1 MRLVVQKY
9 GGTSVGTPERIRNV
23 ARRLVETQRA
33 GSQVVAVISAMAGA
47 TDQLIELAHQISPHP
62 TERELDILL
71 ATGEHAA
78 TALTAMA
85 VNALGGRAISLTGA
99 QSGVLTDRNHTKARI
114 ANISPKQIHEL
125 LSDDYIVIVAGFQGQ
140 TPEGETTT
148 LGRGG
153 SDLTAI
159 ALAGALN
166 ADVCQIFTDVD
177 GVFTCDPRVVSDA
190 KKLDEVAY
198 DELLEMASAGSKV
211 MQSRAVEFAKKFGIE
226 FEVRSS
232 LRAST
237 GTIAKE
243 ETPSME
249 DVVIRGIS
257 LDRHQAKLTVAGV
270 RDEPGNAGRIFSN
283 IAAAHIIVDMIVQN
297 ASIGGTTDVS
307 FTIHEDELENART
320 VLMPVVSEVGARRL
334 NTASGM
340 AKLSVVGIGMRSHSG
355 VAARMFECLGR
366 GGINIQ
372 LVSTSEIKIAV
383 IIDETDVDRAARLLH
398 GEFGLARLMPAAAA
412 TQPLSSSLTSRRIR
426 GTDPSRPSKE
436 LSGPKQRGRRK
447 GTPKA

>member
-1 MRLVVQKY
+1 MRVVVQKY

-23 ARRLVETQRA
+23 ARRLLETQR
-33 GSQVVAVISAMAGA
+33 GGCQVVAVISAMAGV
-47 TDQLIELAHQISPHP
+47 TDNLIKLAHDISPQP
-62 TERELDILL
+62 NERELDILL

-78 TALTAMA
+78 TALAAMA

-99 QSGVLTDRNHTKARI
+99 QAGILTDRNHTKARI

-177 GVFTCDPRVVSDA
+177 GVFTCDPRIVTDA
-190 KKLDEVAY
+190 QKLGEVAY

-232 LRAST
+232 FKTSI
-237 GTIAKE
+237 GTVAKE
-243 ETPSME
+243 ATPGME

-257 LDRHQAKLTVAGV
+257 VDRHQAKLTIAGV
-270 RDEPGNAGRIFSN
+270 RDEPGSAGRIFSN

-297 ASIGGTTDVS
+297 ASIGGTTDIS
-307 FTIHEDELENART
+307 FTIHEDELENARKI
-320 VLMPVVSEVGARRL
+320 LMPVVSEVGAKRL
-334 NTASGM
+334 NTAGSV

-355 VAARMFECLGR
+355 VAARLFECLGK

-372 LVSTSEIKIAV
+372 LISTSEIKIAL
-383 IIDETDVDRAARLLH
+383 IIDEKDVERAAQLTH
-398 GEFGLARLMPAAAA
+398 AEFGLA
-412 TQPLSSSLTSRRIR
+412 SLISTP
-426 GTDPSRPSKE
+426 GAMRP
-436 LSGPKQRGRRK
+436 QIGRASCRESV
-447 GTPKA
+447 

>member
-1 MRLVVQKY
+1 MRLIVQKY
-9 GGTSVGTPERIRNV
+9 GGTSVATPERICNV
-23 ARRLVETQRA
+23 ARRILETQRK
-33 GSQVVAVISAMAGA
+33 GCRVVAVVSAMAGV
-47 TDQLIELAHQISPHP
+47 TDQLIKLAKSVSPHP

-85 VNALGGRAISLTGA
+85 VNALGRTAISLTGA
-99 QSGVLTDRNHTKARI
+99 QAGILTDHHHTKARI
-114 ANISPKQIHEL
+114 ANISPKQIHEM
-125 LSDDYIVIVAGFQGQ
+125 LSEDYIVIVAGFQGQ

-177 GVFTCDPRVVSDA
+177 GVFTCDPRAVLAA
-190 KKLDEVAY
+190 KKLDEIAY

-211 MQSRAVEFAKKFGIE
+211 VQSRAVEFAKKFGVE

-232 LRAST
+232 FNKRT

-243 ETPSME
+243 ETTSME
-249 DVVIRGIS
+249 DVVIRGNS
-257 LDRHQAKLTVAGV
+257 LDRHQAKLTIAGV
-270 RDEPGNAGRIFSN
+270 RDQPGVAGRVFSN

-297 ASIGGTTDVS
+297 ASIGGTTDIS
-307 FTIHEDELENART
+307 FTIHEDELEDARKI
-320 VLMPVVSEVGARRL
+320 LMPVVSEVGAKRL
-334 NTASGM
+334 NTASGV

-383 IIDETDVDRAARLLH
+383 IIDEKDAERAAQLIH
-398 GEFGLARLMPAAAA
+398 AEFGLARLAPAVR
-412 TQPLSSSLTSRRIR
+412 TT
-426 GTDPSRPSKE
+426 RPI
-436 LSGPKQRGRRK
+436 G
-447 GTPKA
+447 

>member
-1 MRLVVQKY
+1 MRLIVQKY

-23 ARRLVETQRA
+23 ARRLVETQRE
-33 GSQVVAVISAMAGA
+33 GCQVVAVISAMAGV
-47 TDQLIELAHQISPHP
+47 TDELVKLAHQVSPNP
-62 TERELDILL
+62 TARELDILL
-71 ATGEHAA
+71 ATGEHGA
-78 TALTAMA
+78 TALAAMA

-99 QSGVLTDRNHTKARI
+99 QAGILTDRNHTKARI

-177 GVFTCDPRVVSDA
+177 GVFTCDPRLVTDA

-198 DELLEMASAGSKV
+198 DELLEMSSAGSKV

-232 LRAST
+232 FKTST
-237 GTIAKE
+237 GTVARE
-243 ETPSME
+243 ASPSME

-270 RDEPGNAGRIFSN
+270 RDQPGIAGRIFSN

-297 ASIGGTTDVS
+297 ASIEGTTDIS
-307 FTIHEDELENART
+307 FTIHEGELENARKI
-320 VLMPVVSEVGARRL
+320 LMPVVSEVGATRL
-334 NTASGM
+334 NTASGV

-383 IIDETDVDRAARLLH
+383 IIDEKDAERAAQLIH
-398 GEFGLARLMPAAAA
+398 AEFGLARLLPAGVA
-412 TQPLSSSLTSRRIR
+412 TTAPL
-426 GTDPSRPSKE
+426 G
-436 LSGPKQRGRRK
+436 
-447 GTPKA
+447 

>member
-1 MRLVVQKY
+1 MRLIVQKY
-9 GGTSVGTPERIRNV
+9 GGTSVATPERICNV
-23 ARRLVETQRA
+23 ARRIIETQRE
-33 GSQVVAVISAMAGA
+33 GCRVVAVVSAMAGA
-47 TDQLIELAHQISPHP
+47 TDELIKLARAVSPHP

-78 TALTAMA
+78 TALTTMA
-85 VNALGGRAISLTGA
+85 VNALGGTAISLTGA
-99 QSGVLTDRNHTKARI
+99 QAGILTDRNHTKARI
-114 ANISPKQIHEL
+114 ANISPKQIHEM
-125 LSDDYIVIVAGFQGQ
+125 LSEDYIVIVAGFQGQ
-140 TPEGETTT
+140 TPGGETTT

-177 GVFTCDPRVVSDA
+177 GVFTCDPRAVLDA
-190 KKLDEVAY
+190 KKLNEIAY
-198 DELLEMASAGSKV
+198 DELLEMAGSGAKV
-211 MQSRAVEFAKKFGIE
+211 MQSRAVEFAKKFGVE

-232 LRAST
+232 FNKSS

-243 ETPSME
+243 ETASME

-257 LDRHQAKLTVAGV
+257 LDRHQAKLSIAGA
-270 RDEPGNAGRIFSN
+270 RDEPGIAGRIFSN

-297 ASIGGTTDVS
+297 ASIGGTTDIS
-307 FTIHEDELENART
+307 FTIHEDELENARKI
-320 VLMPVVSEVGARRL
+320 LMPVVSEIGARRL

-355 VAARMFECLGR
+355 VAARMFECLGQS
-366 GGINIQ
+366 GINIQ

-383 IIDETDVDRAARLLH
+383 IINENQAERAAQLIH
-398 GEFGLARLMPAAAA
+398 AEFGLARLLPAASA
-412 TQPLSSSLTSRRIR
+412 TQPL
-426 GTDPSRPSKE
+426 
-436 LSGPKQRGRRK
+436 
-447 GTPKA
+447 A

>member
-9 GGTSVGTPERIRNV
+9 GGTSVGTSDRICNV
-23 ARRLVETQRA
+23 ARRLVETHRE
-33 GSQVVAVISAMAGA
+33 GCQVVAVMSAMAGV
-47 TDQLIELAHQISPHP
+47 TDNLLKLANAISPQP
-62 TERELDILL
+62 TQRELDVVLS
-71 ATGEHAA
+71 TGEHAA
-78 TALTAMA
+78 AALTAMA
-85 VNALGGRAISLTGA
+85 VNGLGGTAVSLTGSQA
-99 QSGVLTDRNHTKARI
+99 GILTDRNHTRARI
-114 ANISPKQIHEL
+114 ANVSPKQIHEL
-125 LSDDYIVIVAGFQGQ
+125 LADDYIVIVAGFQGQ

-177 GVFTCDPRVVSDA
+177 GVFTCDPRIVTDA
-190 KKLDEVAY
+190 QKLGEVAY

-232 LRAST
+232 LRTSA

-257 LDRHQAKLTVAGV
+257 LERHQAKLTVARV

-283 IAAAHIIVDMIVQN
+283 VAAAHIIVDMIVQN
-297 ASIGGTTDVS
+297 ASVGGTTDVS

-320 VLMPVVSEVGARRL
+320 ILMPVVSEVGAKRL
-334 NTASGM
+334 NTASGV

-383 IIDETDVDRAARLLH
+383 IIDEKDAERAARLIH
-398 GEFGLARLMPAAAA
+398 EEFGLARLVAA
-412 TQPLSSSLTSRRIR
+412 TGATRPQP
-426 GTDPSRPSKE
+426 PKE
-436 LSGPKQRGRRK
+436 LSGPKRRGRRK
-447 GTPKA
+447 GTPKV